1 MTRTVTVGGRRR
13 EKGDLRPCSGRRTLP
28 TFATMPLVQDFVPV
42 AERFEQAGMLLVAGR
57 ASWLAEVAATAVAPA
72 DLVAVEFGAPRSVEH
87 ALIAPLHWETKDGP
101 FSTLDADLRLEQV
114 PRGGSHLGFSG
125 TYEMP
130 SPGASSRD
138 AASRRGL
145 IEACVHRFIT
155 GVAATLERGG
165 ADIHL
170 LSSPR

>member
-1 MTRTVTVGGRRR
+1 M
-13 EKGDLRPCSGRRTLP
+13 P

-57 ASWLAEVAATAVAPA
+57 TSWLAELAAAAVAP
-72 DLVAVEFGAPRSVEH
+72 DELVAVEFGEPRSVEH
-87 ALIAPLHWETKDGP
+87 ALIAPLHWEIETGP
-101 FSTLDADLRLEQV
+101 FISLDADLRLEPV
-114 PRGGSHLGFSG
+114 PRGDSHLGLSG

-130 SPGASSRD
+130 SPGAGSRD
-138 AASRRGL
+138 AISRQRL
-145 IEACVHRFIT
+145 VEAYVHRFIT

-170 LSSPR
+170 MSSPR

>member
-1 MTRTVTVGGRRR
+1 
-13 EKGDLRPCSGRRTLP
+13 
-28 TFATMPLVQDFVPV
+28 MPLVQDFVPV

-57 ASWLAEVAATAVAPA
+57 ASWLAEAAAAAVAP
-72 DLVAVEFGAPRSVEH
+72 DELVAVEFGAPRSVEH
-87 ALIAPLHWETKDGP
+87 ALIAPLHWETETGP
-101 FSTLDADLRLEQV
+101 FTTLDADLRLEPV
-114 PRGGSHLGFSG
+114 PPGGSHLGFSG

-138 AASRRGL
+138 VVSRRRL

-170 LSSPR
+170 MSSPR

>member
-1 MTRTVTVGGRRR
+1 
-13 EKGDLRPCSGRRTLP
+13 
-28 TFATMPLVQDFVPV
+28 MPLVQDFVPV

-57 ASWLAEVAATAVAPA
+57 ASWLAELAADAVAP
-72 DLVAVEFGAPRSVEH
+72 DELVAAEFGEPRSVEH
-87 ALIAPLHWETKDGP
+87 ALIAPLHWETETGP
-101 FSTLDADLRLEQV
+101 FTSLDADLRLEPV

-130 SPGASSRD
+130 SHG
-138 AASRRGL
+138 ASRRSAVSGQRL
-145 IEACVHRFIT
+145 VEACVHRFIT

-170 LSSPR
+170 MTSPR